1 MKEIFCQILSMSL
14 SAGWLILAIVAVR
27 LWLSRVSRNLTAGLW
42 GIAALRLI
50 FPFSLQSRVSLIP
63 EPAAIQP
70 EQVAQ
75 TAALQR
81 PVLRPFVPM
90 QEQAAPAAPTVE
102 LLEILAFLWL
112 AVAIGMLLYG
122 LYRYLRL
129 RKVLE
134 TAVRAEGNVWYSDFV
149 DSPFVLGVFRPRIYL
164 PYSLNGEEVPYVL
177 AHEQMHIRR
186 GDPLWKLLG
195 YALLSVYWFHPLVW
209 LAYGLFSRDLE
220 YACDQCVI
228 RGYNREQRAAYSQA
242 LLQCTAKSRRFA
254 ACPVFFGEA
263 GVKER
268 VIQVLRYKK
277 AKIGILIAALLVCGV
292 VAVCFLTDPVS
303 ETPAFT
309 EPVSETREAA
319 EPVPVQTSQ
328 EVYPE
333 ALRVYSDYVDA
344 LRTGDKE
351 RWASYLRF
359 QNDVVRQFELDNFYP
374 SDLTILGWEQLKENL
389 WVISA
394 QYELVYVSGETEMQ
408 LMYNFVT
415 EDDQGYYVIRDARL
429 VPEELAAGVDLS
441 PYIDPDTMPM
451 TDNMAEQMKICAELR
466 EFAEPAKIQWSDPKQ
481 AGDPGTEFPMNFN
494 DFIGST
500 DTWEAEY
507 NPASVTEPNPS
518 CQTVRLYSPEGN
530 MLLIRS
536 DSPWMEF
543 YDETGTCTAR
553 YRCFAEGEAVIGYL
567 YIWMQNP

>member
-1 MKEIFCQILSMSL
+1 MKAIFCQIMSMSL
-14 SAGWLILAIVAVR
+14 SAGILILAIVAVR

-134 TAVRAEGNVWYSDFV
+134 TAVRGEGNVWYSDFV

-220 YACDQCVI
+220 YACDECVI
-228 RGYNREQRAAYSQA
+228 RGYSREQRAAYSQA
-242 LLQCTAKSRRFA
+242 LLQCTVKSRRFA

-277 AKIGILIAALLVCGV
+277 ARIGILIAALLVCGV

-303 ETPAFT
+303 ETPEFT
-309 EPVSETREAA
+309 EPVSETTG
-319 EPVPVQTSQ
+319 PVPVQTPG

-333 ALRVYSDYVDA
+333 ALQVYSDYLEA
-344 LRTGDKE
+344 FRTGDKE
-351 RWASYLRF
+351 RWASDLRF
-359 QNDVVRQFELDNFYP
+359 QNDVVRQLELDIFYP
-374 SDLTILGWEQLKENL
+374 CDLTILGWEQLKENL

-408 LMYNFVT
+408 LIYNFVT
-415 EDDQGYYVIRDARL
+415 EDDQGWYVIRDARL
-429 VPEELAAGVDLS
+429 IPEELAAGLNLS
-441 PYIDPDTMPM
+441 PYIDLDTMPM
-451 TDNMAEQMKICAELR
+451 TDNMAEEIKICAELR
-466 EFAEPAKIQWSDPKQ
+466 EFAEPAKIQWNDPEQ
-481 AGDPGTEFPMNFN
+481 AGDPGTDFPMNFN
-494 DFIGST
+494 DFLGST

-507 NPASVTEPNPS
+507 NPTSVTQPESS
-518 CQTVRLYSPEGN
+518 CQTARLYSPEGN
-530 MLLIRS
+530 MLLIRA
-536 DSPWMEF
+536 DSPWMEY
-543 YDETGTCTAR
+543 YDGAGTCTAR
-553 YRCFAEGEAVIGYL
+553 YRCFAEGKAVIGYL
-567 YIWMQNP
+567 YSWIQNP

>member
-14 SAGWLILAIVAVR
+14 SAGILILAIAAVR
-27 LWLSRVSRNLTAGLW
+27 LWLSRVSRSLTAGLW

-63 EPAAIQP
+63 EPAVIQP
-70 EQVAQ
+70 EQMAQ

-90 QEQAAPAAPTVE
+90 QEQTAPAAPTVE

-129 RKVLE
+129 KGTLAS
-134 TAVRAEGNVWYSDFV
+134 AVRAEGNVWYSEFV
-149 DSPFVLGVFRPRIYL
+149 VSPFVLGVFRPRIYL
-164 PYSLNGEEVPYVL
+164 PYSLTGEEVPYVL

-186 GDPLWKLLG
+186 ADPLWKLLG

-220 YACDQCVI
+220 YACDECVI
-228 RGYNREQRAAYSQA
+228 RHYSREQRAAYSQA
-242 LLQCTAKSRRFA
+242 LLQCTVKCRRFA

-268 VIQVLRYKK
+268 VLQVLRYKK
-277 AKIGILIAALLVCGV
+277 AKIGILITALLVCGV

-309 EPVSETREAA
+309 EPVSETTGSVSA
-319 EPVPVQTSQ
+319 QTPE

-333 ALRVYSDYVDA
+333 ALQVYSDYVDA
-344 LRTGDKE
+344 FRTGDKE

-359 QNDVVRQFELDNFYP
+359 QNDVVRQLELDTFYP
-374 SDLTILGWEQLKENL
+374 CDLQILGWEQLKENL

-394 QYELVYVSGETEMQ
+394 QYELIYGNGRTEMK
-408 LMYNFVT
+408 LIYNFVT
-415 EDDQGYYVIRDARL
+415 EDQQGWYVIRSAYHI
-429 VPEELAAGVDLS
+429 PEELAAGLDLS
-441 PYIDPDTMPM
+441 PYIDPDAIPM

-466 EFAEPAKIQWSDPKQ
+466 EFAEPTKIQWSDPEQ

-507 NPASVTEPNPS
+507 NPASVTEPDPS

-530 MLLIRS
+530 MLLIRG

-543 YDETGTCTAR
+543 YDGTGACTAR
-553 YRCFAEGEAVIGYL
+553 YRCFAEGEKVIGYL
-567 YIWMQNP
+567 YLWMQNP

>member
-14 SAGWLILAIVAVR
+14 SAGILILAIVAVR

-112 AVAIGMLLYG
+112 AVAVGMLLYG

-129 RKVLE
+129 KGTLAS
-134 TAVRAEGNVWYSDFV
+134 AVRGEGNVWYSDFV

-164 PYSLNGEEVPYVL
+164 PYSLNEEEVPYVL

-186 GDPLWKLLG
+186 ADPLWKLLG

-242 LLQCTAKSRRFA
+242 LLQCTVKSRRFA

-303 ETPAFT
+303 ETPEFT
-309 EPVSETREAA
+309 
-319 EPVPVQTSQ
+319 EPVPVQTSE

-333 ALRVYSDYVDA
+333 ALQVYRDYVDA

-351 RWASYLRF
+351 RWASCLRF
-359 QNDVVRQFELDNFYP
+359 QNDVVRQFNLDNFYP
-374 SDLTILGWEQLKENL
+374 SNLTILGWEQLKENL

-408 LMYNFVT
+408 LIYNFVT
-415 EDDQGYYVIRDARL
+415 EDDQGWYIIRDAQL

-466 EFAEPAKIQWSDPKQ
+466 EFAEPVKIQWNDPKQ
-481 AGDPGTEFPMNFN
+481 AGDPGTDFPMNFN

-507 NPASVTEPNPS
+507 NPASVMQPDPS
-518 CQTVRLYSPEGN
+518 CQTARLYSLEGN
-530 MLLIRS
+530 MLLIRA
-536 DSPWMEF
+536 DSPWMEV
-543 YDETGTCTAR
+543 YDGTGTCTAR

-567 YIWMQNP
+567 YSWMQNP

>member
-14 SAGWLILAIVAVR
+14 SAGILILAIAAVR
-27 LWLSRVSRNLTAGLW
+27 FGLCRVSRNLTAGLW

-63 EPAAIQP
+63 EPAVIQP
-70 EQVAQ
+70 EQMAQ

-90 QEQAAPAAPTVE
+90 QEQTAPTAPTVE
-102 LLEILAFLWL
+102 LLEILWL

-129 RKVLE
+129 KGTLVS
-134 TAVRAEGNVWYSDFV
+134 AVRAEGNVWYSEFV
-149 DSPFVLGVFRPRIYL
+149 ASPFVLGVFRPRIYL
-164 PYSLNGEEVPYVL
+164 PYSLTGEEVPYVL

-186 GDPLWKLLG
+186 GDPVWKLLG

-220 YACDQCVI
+220 YACDECVI
-228 RGYNREQRAAYSQA
+228 RNYSREQRAAYSQA
-242 LLQCTAKSRRFA
+242 LLQCTVKCRRFA

-268 VIQVLRYKK
+268 VLQVLRYKK

-292 VAVCFLTDPVS
+292 VAVCFLTNPVS

-309 EPVSETREAA
+309 EPVSETTGSVSA
-319 EPVPVQTSQ
+319 QTPE

-333 ALRVYSDYVDA
+333 ALQVYMDYVDA
-344 LRTGDKE
+344 FRTGDKE
-351 RWASYLRF
+351 RWAGYLRF

-389 WVISA
+389 WVISG
-394 QYELVYVSGETEMQ
+394 QYELVYVSGKTELQ
-408 LMYNFVT
+408 LFYNFVT
-415 EDDQGYYVIRDARL
+415 EDDQGWYVIRDARL
-429 VPEELAAGVDLS
+429 IPEELAAGVDLT
-441 PYIDPDTMPM
+441 PYIDPDTMPI

-466 EFAEPAKIQWSDPKQ
+466 QFAEPAKIQWSDPEQ

-507 NPASVTEPNPS
+507 NPASVTQPDPS

-530 MLLIRS
+530 MLLIRA

-543 YDETGTCTAR
+543 YDGTGACTAR
-553 YRCFAEGEAVIGYL
+553 YRCFAEGEKVIGYL
-567 YIWMQNP
+567 YLWMQNP